1 MHRFFTFLFSWA
13 RAPEHVCVF
22 LCDFVLFLFF
32 FISVFLPL
40 FLFYLFIRFF
50 VRLFVCSFAWIKQL
64 DDIAVQDV
72 WNGRHE
78 QNKSDFFFSYLCFCM
93 SFRGVCHLIQHY
105 VHVYFLSRLQ
115 SDCANG
121 SNEFTHTHA
130 KWYIKWI
137 CSGNFF
143 GLLVCLL
150 EPLRN

>member
-32 FISVFLPL
+32 FL
-40 FLFYLFIRFF
+40 FLSFCHSFYSISLS
-50 VRLFVCSFAWIKQL
+50 VCLFVCSFAWIKQL

-93 SFRGVCHLIQHY
+93 SFCGVCHLIQHY

-121 SNEFTHTHA
+121 SNEFTHTRMPND
-130 KWYIKWI
+130 I
-137 CSGNFF
+137 
-143 GLLVCLL
+143 
-150 EPLRN
+150 